1 MIYNGR
7 GGREGT
13 GEGGVMQGGY
23 YSKADPSPPT
33 PLPSGYNAAGV
44 LPEPA
49 VSQLLW

>member
-1 MIYNGR
+1 MIYPNGR
-7 GGREGT
+7 RET

-23 YSKADPSPPT
+23 YSKADPPPT
-33 PLPSGYNAAGV
+33 PLPSGYSAAGV

>member
-1 MIYNGR
+1 MIYYKGR
-7 GGREGT
+7 GKT

-23 YSKADPSPPT
+23 YSEAEPPHIR
-33 PLPSGYNAAGV
+33 LPSGYSAAGV